1 MMKRYSLL
9 LLAIAPTISFS
20 QFWTQRTDFPY
31 AVYSPYGFSIGD
43 RWFSGGGVTNIVPLA
58 LVDSFYE
65 YNSSTDVWM
74 QRAALPGLTRYGTRG
89 FSIPSTGK
97 GYVVCGWHN
106 NIPQVQLD
114 DLWEYDPIADSWA
127 QKAGF
132 PGPPRYSL
140 VSVGTSTKAYAGLG
154 YNPWYNDWYEYD
166 PATDVWMQKASFPG
180 TARQACNA
188 FVLNDQVYVGMGAS
202 SVGNGTSVFYNDLYR
217 YDPPTDTWTQMTN
230 LPASAR
236 ASSYQFS
243 TCDLAYLIGGIGFD
257 QFGNQTMYNDVW
269 SYDGTTDQ
277 WAQLPDFPGLPMNT
291 GTSFS
296 IAGSGFIGFGGTGF
310 EPFSWVPDSLTSAFS
325 ELKLCEVISTSI
337 EEQNGMELQASWSG
351 DAIVAQ
357 WDPSHPYDAYRVYD
371 ATGRTVRSGRV
382 EQEGRSTIP
391 LDPAATGVYLLHIT
405 RNGNGPVVRV
415 MLSD

>member
-154 YNPWYNDWYEYD
+154 YNPWYNDWYEY
-166 PATDVWMQKASFPG
+166 
-180 TARQACNA
+180 C
-188 FVLNDQVYVGMGAS
+188 LLY
-202 SVGNGTSVFYNDLYR
+202 TSRCV
-217 YDPPTDTWTQMTN
+217 
-230 LPASAR
+230 
-236 ASSYQFS
+236 
-243 TCDLAYLIGGIGFD
+243 
-257 QFGNQTMYNDVW
+257 
-269 SYDGTTDQ
+269 
-277 WAQLPDFPGLPMNT
+277 
-291 GTSFS
+291 
-296 IAGSGFIGFGGTGF
+296 
-310 EPFSWVPDSLTSAFS
+310 
-325 ELKLCEVISTSI
+325 
-337 EEQNGMELQASWSG
+337 
-351 DAIVAQ
+351 
-357 WDPSHPYDAYRVYD
+357 
-371 ATGRTVRSGRV
+371 
-382 EQEGRSTIP
+382 
-391 LDPAATGVYLLHIT
+391 
-405 RNGNGPVVRV
+405 
-415 MLSD
+415 